1 MTENLGV
8 ENLFS
13 IKGKTALVTGGSS
26 GLGLMMA
33 KGLLQNGAKVVI
45 ASRNQQKIDRAARE
59 LETYG
64 KVFAF
69 TCDVTDAIQRKNLLS
84 FVSSSLGRL
93 DILVNNAGSN
103 WGAPLE
109 DYPDEGFEKVI
120 GTNLNAVFSLTR
132 DAVSVLIVQ
141 RVPTFAYSASKAALH
156 HLTKAMAVE
165 LASRKVTVNA
175 IAPGFF
181 ESKMTDY
188 VLKHYRSDIE
198 NDCPLGRIGQ
208 EPEMVGILLYLVS
221 RAGSYTNG
229 TVIPIDGGTSISKCR
244 REWMT

>member
-26 GLGLMMA
+26 GLGLIMA

-84 FVSSSLGRL
+84 FVSSSLGSL
-93 DILVNNAGSN
+93 DN
-103 WGAPLE
+103 
-109 DYPDEGFEKVI
+109 
-120 GTNLNAVFSLTR
+120 
-132 DAVSVLIVQ
+132 
-141 RVPTFAYSASKAALH
+141 
-156 HLTKAMAVE
+156 
-165 LASRKVTVNA
+165 
-175 IAPGFF
+175 
-181 ESKMTDY
+181 
-188 VLKHYRSDIE
+188 
-198 NDCPLGRIGQ
+198 
-208 EPEMVGILLYLVS
+208 
-221 RAGSYTNG
+221 
-229 TVIPIDGGTSISKCR
+229 
-244 REWMT
+244 